1 MAKFILQ
8 VVGAGCI
15 KFHQLVFSQWTPSN
29 TIFLQQELS
38 HLLLFVIYM
47 FQSGRYYRVTRAAQE
62 LAASIVPTNAY
73 EKNRTRRYEAE
84 DGGML
89 YGLDFITKIFVEISH
104 VTPFLTLQWFYVLK
118 LMKYFHHPLWQGKKI
133 FSIHVS
139 VSRKSVEKH

>member
-1 MAKFILQ
+1 
-8 VVGAGCI
+8 
-15 KFHQLVFSQWTPSN
+15 
-29 TIFLQQELS
+29 
-38 HLLLFVIYM
+38 M

-62 LAASIVPTNAY
+62 LASSILPTNAY
-73 EKNRTRRYEAE
+73 EKTHARKYEAE

-89 YGLDFITKIFVEISH
+89 YSLDFITKIFVEISH

-139 VSRKSVEKH
+139 FSRKSVKIVNTPKKCYYILCFDIL